1 MNEEIKNEE
10 VVEESVNASEKPKKR
25 KRKKFLIILILLIIA
40 AAIGLFFGYQ
50 RLTSNPLSIY
60 KKVINETYDLANN
73 FFEENVKNTMSINL
87 KEEPLTINTSF
98 TLDTNM
104 EELKALK
111 NYEYQLSI
119 GVNPSK
125 EQMNLSLGLS
135 DDNENILSLLL
146 AFMNDRAYMKSDELY
161 SKVLDLGVSEFDF
174 SELQIEEGFYTYED
188 LDITLSK
195 MKPII
200 INSLDSSKFSTSE
213 ETISVNGKEIKAK
226 KFTYLLDQANMERT
240 LNYIREEMIKDEELM
255 NALSHIIGI
264 STSDLE
270 NALKEDIDYSNY
282 EDIYINLYTNGGMK
296 VIAGNI
302 GTKEEAVIRFTN
314 QDDIFNMF
322 IGDEYTNFTIKNENN
337 ITYIAYNEYDEEIFA
352 LTITWEENT
361 RKIELTMSDY
371 GDELNMI
378 IEISNM
384 KYSKNSISEDI
395 VLKYNMNSYG
405 EEINFELTGNMEIT
419 KEELENIDIENSV
432 DVNTLSEEEALVF
445 YENFMN
451 VLDKLNLSTYFEI

>member
-1 MNEEIKNEE
+1 MKEETKNEE
-10 VVEESVNASEKPKKR
+10 VVAGGTVLVKPKKR
-25 KRKKFLIILILLIIA
+25 KKFIIILILIIIA
-40 AAIGLFFGYQ
+40 IAVGLFLGYK

-73 FFEENVKNTMSINL
+73 FLEENVKNTMSFNL

-98 TLDTNM
+98 TLDTNI

-146 AFMNDRAYMKSDELY
+146 AFLNDRAYMKSDELY
-161 SKVLDLGVSEFDF
+161 SEVLDLGISELDF

-188 LDITLSK
+188 IDITLSK
-195 MKPII
+195 MKTIL
-200 INSLDSSKFSTSE
+200 INSLDSDKFLTSE
-213 ETISVNGKEIKAK
+213 ETINVNSKKIKAK
-226 KFTYLLDQANMERT
+226 KFTYLLDKENMERT
-240 LNYIREEMIKDEELM
+240 INYIREEMIKDEELM
-255 NALSHIIGI
+255 EALSHIIGL
-264 STSDLE
+264 STSELE
-270 NALKEDIDYSNY
+270 DALTEEIDYSNY
-282 EDIYINLYTNGGMK
+282 EDIYINLYTNGGTK

-322 IGDEYTNFTIKNENN
+322 IGDEYTNFTIKSEENTID
-337 ITYIAYNEYDEEIFA
+337 ITYNEYDEEIFA
-352 LTITWEENT
+352 LAITTENDT
-361 RKIELTMSDY
+361 QKMELSMNDY

-378 IEISNM
+378 IEVSNM
-384 KYSKNSISEDI
+384 KYSQNSISEDI

-405 EEINFELTGNMEIT
+405 EEISFELAGNLEIT
-419 KEELENIDIENSV
+419 KEELESIDVENSV
-432 DVNTLSEEEALVF
+432 NINTLNEEETQLI
-445 YENFMN
+445 YDNLMN
-451 VLDKLNLSTYFEI
+451 VLDKLNLSNYFEI

>member
-1 MNEEIKNEE
+1 MKEETKNEE
-10 VVEESVNASEKPKKR
+10 VVMSGAVSKKTK
-25 KRKKFLIILILLIIA
+25 KRKKFVIILILIIIA
-40 AAIGLFFGYQ
+40 IAVGLFLGYK

-73 FFEENVKNTMSINL
+73 FLEENVKNTMSVNL

-119 GVNPSK
+119 GINPSK

-146 AFMNDRAYMKSDELY
+146 AFLNDRAYMKSDELY
-161 SKVLDLGVSEFDF
+161 SEVLDLGISELDF

-188 LDITLSK
+188 IDITLSK
-195 MKPII
+195 MKTIL
-200 INSLDSSKFSTSE
+200 INSLDSDKFLTSE
-213 ETISVNGKEIKAK
+213 ETINVNSKKIKAK
-226 KFTYLLDQANMERT
+226 KFTYLLDKENMERT
-240 LNYIREEMIKDEELM
+240 INYIREEMIKDEELM
-255 NALSHIIGI
+255 EAFSHIIGL
-264 STSDLE
+264 STSELE
-270 NALKEDIDYSNY
+270 DALTEEIDYSNY
-282 EDIYINLYTNGGMK
+282 EDIYINLYTNGGTK

-302 GTKEEAVIRFTN
+302 GIKEEAVIRFTN

-337 ITYIAYNEYDEEIFA
+337 ITDIVYNEYDEEIFA
-352 LTITWEENT
+352 LTITWEEET
-361 RKIELTMSDY
+361 RKLELTMNDY

-378 IEISNM
+378 IEVSNM
-384 KYSKNSISEDI
+384 KYSQNSISEDI

-405 EEINFELTGNMEIT
+405 EEISFELAGNLEIT
-419 KEELENIDIENSV
+419 KEELESIDVENSV
-432 DVNTLSEEEALVF
+432 DINTLSEEESLVF
-445 YENFMN
+445 YENLMD
-451 VLDKLNLSTYFEI
+451 VLDKLNLSNYFEI

>member
-1 MNEEIKNEE
+1 MKEETKNEE
-10 VVEESVNASEKPKKR
+10 VVAGGTVLVKPKKR
-25 KRKKFLIILILLIIA
+25 KKFIIILILIIIA
-40 AAIGLFFGYQ
+40 IAVGLFLGYK

-73 FFEENVKNTMSINL
+73 FLEENVKNTMSINL

-98 TLDTNM
+98 TLDTNI

-146 AFMNDRAYMKSDELY
+146 AFLNDRAYMKSDELY
-161 SKVLDLGVSEFDF
+161 SEVLDLGISELDF

-188 LDITLSK
+188 IDITLSK
-195 MKPII
+195 MKTIL
-200 INSLDSSKFSTSE
+200 INSLDSDKFLTSE
-213 ETISVNGKEIKAK
+213 ETINVNSKKIKAK
-226 KFTYLLDQANMERT
+226 KFTYLLDKENMERT
-240 LNYIREEMIKDEELM
+240 INYIREEMIKDEELM
-255 NALSHIIGI
+255 EALSHIIGL
-264 STSDLE
+264 STSELE
-270 NALKEDIDYSNY
+270 DALTEEIDYSNY
-282 EDIYINLYTNGGMK
+282 EDIYINLYTNGGTK

-322 IGDEYTNFTIKNENN
+322 IGDEYTNFTIKSEENTID
-337 ITYIAYNEYDEEIFA
+337 ITYNEYDEEIFA
-352 LTITWEENT
+352 LAITTENDT
-361 RKIELTMSDY
+361 QKMELSMNDY

-378 IEISNM
+378 IEVSNM
-384 KYSKNSISEDI
+384 KYSQNSISEDI

-405 EEINFELTGNMEIT
+405 EEISFELAGNLEIT
-419 KEELENIDIENSV
+419 KEELESIDVENSV
-432 DVNTLSEEEALVF
+432 NINTLNEEETQLI
-445 YENFMN
+445 YDNLMN
-451 VLDKLNLSTYFEI
+451 VLDKLNLSNYFEI

>member
-1 MNEEIKNEE
+1 MKEETKNEE
-10 VVEESVNASEKPKKR
+10 VVAGGAVSKKPKKR
-25 KRKKFLIILILLIIA
+25 KKFIIILILIIIA
-40 AAIGLFFGYQ
+40 IAVGLFLGYK

-73 FFEENVKNTMSINL
+73 FLEENVKNTMSINL

-146 AFMNDRAYMKSDELY
+146 AFLNDRAYMKSDELY
-161 SKVLDLGVSEFDF
+161 SEVLDLGISELDF

-188 LDITLSK
+188 IDITLSK
-195 MKPII
+195 MKTIL
-200 INSLDSSKFSTSE
+200 INSLDSDKFLTSE
-213 ETISVNGKEIKAK
+213 ETINVNSKKIKAK
-226 KFTYLLDQANMERT
+226 KFTYLLDKENMERT
-240 LNYIREEMIKDEELM
+240 INYIREEMIKDEELM
-255 NALSHIIGI
+255 EALSHIIGL
-264 STSDLE
+264 STSELE
-270 NALKEDIDYSNY
+270 DALKEEIDYSNY
-282 EDIYINLYTNGGMK
+282 EDIYINLYTNGGTK

-322 IGDEYTNFTIKNENN
+322 IGDEYTNFTIKSENN
-337 ITYIAYNEYDEEIFA
+337 ITDIAYNEYDEEIFA
-352 LTITWEENT
+352 LTITWEEET
-361 RKIELTMSDY
+361 RKLELTMDDY

-378 IEISNM
+378 IEVSNM
-384 KYSKNSISEDI
+384 KYSQNSISEDI

-405 EEINFELTGNMEIT
+405 EEISFELAGNLEIT
-419 KEELENIDIENSV
+419 KEELESIDVENSV
-432 DVNTLSEEEALVF
+432 NINTLNEEETQLI
-445 YENFMN
+445 YDNLMN
-451 VLDKLNLSTYFEI
+451 VLDKLNLSNYFEI

>member
-25 KRKKFLIILILLIIA
+25 KREKFLIILILLIIA

-296 VIAGNI
+296 VIAG
-302 GTKEEAVIRFTN
+302 
-314 QDDIFNMF
+314 
-322 IGDEYTNFTIKNENN
+322 
-337 ITYIAYNEYDEEIFA
+337 
-352 LTITWEENT
+352 
-361 RKIELTMSDY
+361 
-371 GDELNMI
+371 
-378 IEISNM
+378 M
-384 KYSKNSISEDI
+384 K
-395 VLKYNMNSYG
+395 
-405 EEINFELTGNMEIT
+405 
-419 KEELENIDIENSV
+419 
-432 DVNTLSEEEALVF
+432 
-445 YENFMN
+445 
-451 VLDKLNLSTYFEI
+451 

>member
-1 MNEEIKNEE
+1 MKEETKNEE
-10 VVEESVNASEKPKKR
+10 VVADGTVLVKPKKR
-25 KRKKFLIILILLIIA
+25 KKFIIILILIIIA
-40 AAIGLFFGYQ
+40 IAVGLFLGYK

-73 FFEENVKNTMSINL
+73 FLEENVKNTMSINL

-98 TLDTNM
+98 TLDTNI

-146 AFMNDRAYMKSDELY
+146 AFLNDRVYMKSDELY
-161 SKVLDLGVSEFDF
+161 SKVLDFGISELDF
-174 SELQIEEGFYTYED
+174 SELQIEEGYYTYED

-195 MKPII
+195 MKPIL
-200 INSLDSSKFSTSE
+200 INSLDRDKFLTSE
-213 ETISVNGKEIKAK
+213 ETINVNSKKIKAK
-226 KFTYLLDQANMERT
+226 KFTYLLDKENMERT
-240 LNYIREEMIKDEELM
+240 INYIREEMIKDEELM
-255 NALSHIIGI
+255 EALSHIIGL
-264 STSDLE
+264 STSELE
-270 NALKEDIDYSNY
+270 DALTEEIDYSNY
-282 EDIYINLYTNGGMK
+282 EDIYINLYTNGGTK

-302 GTKEEAVIRFTN
+302 GTKEDAIIRFTN

-322 IGDEYTNFTIKNENN
+322 IGDEYTNFTIKSENN
-337 ITYIAYNEYDEEIFA
+337 ITDIAYNEYDEEIFA
-352 LTITWEENT
+352 LTITWEEET
-361 RKIELTMSDY
+361 RKLELTMDDY

-378 IEISNM
+378 IEVSNM

-405 EEINFELTGNMEIT
+405 EEISFELAGNLEIT
-419 KEELENIDIENSV
+419 KEELESIDVENSV
-432 DVNTLSEEEALVF
+432 NINTLNEEETQLI
-445 YENFMN
+445 YDNLMN
-451 VLDKLNLSTYFEI
+451 VLDKLNLSNYFEI

>member
-1 MNEEIKNEE
+1 MKEETKNEE
-10 VVEESVNASEKPKKR
+10 VVADGTVLVKPKKR
-25 KRKKFLIILILLIIA
+25 KKFIIILILIIV
-40 AAIGLFFGYQ
+40 AIAVGLFLGYK

-73 FFEENVKNTMSINL
+73 FLEENVKNTMSVNL

-111 NYEYQLSI
+111 NYEYQLSM

-146 AFMNDRAYMKSDELY
+146 AFLNDRAYMKSDELY
-161 SKVLDLGVSEFDF
+161 SEVLDLGISELDF

-188 LDITLSK
+188 IDITLSK
-195 MKPII
+195 MKTIL
-200 INSLDSSKFSTSE
+200 INSLDSDKFLTSE
-213 ETISVNGKEIKAK
+213 ETINVNSKKIKAK
-226 KFTYLLDQANMERT
+226 KFTYLLDKENMERT
-240 LNYIREEMIKDEELM
+240 INYIREEMIKDEELM
-255 NALSHIIGI
+255 EALSHIIGL
-264 STSDLE
+264 STSELE
-270 NALKEDIDYSNY
+270 DALTEEIDYSNY
-282 EDIYINLYTNGGMK
+282 EDIYINLYTNGGTK

-322 IGDEYTNFTIKNENN
+322 IGDEYTNFTIKSENN
-337 ITYIAYNEYDEEIFA
+337 ITDIAYNEYDEEIFA
-352 LTITWEENT
+352 LTITWEEKT
-361 RKIELTMSDY
+361 RKLELTMNDY

-378 IEISNM
+378 IEVSNI
-384 KYSKNSISEDI
+384 KYSQNSISEDI

-405 EEINFELTGNMEIT
+405 EEISFELAGNLEIT
-419 KEELENIDIENSV
+419 KEELESIDVENSV
-432 DVNTLSEEEALVF
+432 NINTLNEEETQLI
-445 YENFMN
+445 YDNLMN
-451 VLDKLNLSTYFEI
+451 VLDKLNLSNYFEI

>member
-1 MNEEIKNEE
+1 MKEETKNEE
-10 VVEESVNASEKPKKR
+10 VVAGGTVLVKPKKR
-25 KRKKFLIILILLIIA
+25 KKFVIILILIIIA
-40 AAIGLFFGYQ
+40 IAVGLFLGYK

-73 FFEENVKNTMSINL
+73 FLEENVKNTMSINL

-98 TLDTNM
+98 TLDTNI

-146 AFMNDRAYMKSDELY
+146 AFLNDRAYMKSDELY
-161 SKVLDLGVSEFDF
+161 SEVLDLGISELDF

-188 LDITLSK
+188 IDITLSK
-195 MKPII
+195 MKTIL
-200 INSLDSSKFSTSE
+200 INSLDSDKFLTSE
-213 ETISVNGKEIKAK
+213 ETINVNSKKIKAK
-226 KFTYLLDQANMERT
+226 KFTYLLDKENMERT
-240 LNYIREEMIKDEELM
+240 INYIREEMIKDEELM
-255 NALSHIIGI
+255 EALSHIIGL
-264 STSDLE
+264 STSELE
-270 NALKEDIDYSNY
+270 DALTEEIDYSNY
-282 EDIYINLYTNGGMK
+282 EDIYINLYTNGGTK

-337 ITYIAYNEYDEEIFA
+337 ITDIAYNEYDEEIFA
-352 LTITWEENT
+352 LTITWEEET
-361 RKIELTMSDY
+361 RKLELTMDDY

-378 IEISNM
+378 IEVSNM
-384 KYSKNSISEDI
+384 KYSQNSISEDI

-405 EEINFELTGNMEIT
+405 EEISFELAGNLEIT
-419 KEELENIDIENSV
+419 KEELESIDVENSV
-432 DVNTLSEEEALVF
+432 NINTLNEEETQLI
-445 YENFMN
+445 YDNLMN
-451 VLDKLNLSTYFEI
+451 VLDKLNLSNYFEI

>member
-1 MNEEIKNEE
+1 MKEETKNEE
-10 VVEESVNASEKPKKR
+10 VVADGTVLVKPKKR
-25 KRKKFLIILILLIIA
+25 KKFIIILILIIV
-40 AAIGLFFGYQ
+40 AIAVGLFLGYK

-73 FFEENVKNTMSINL
+73 FLEENVKNTMSVNL

-98 TLDTNM
+98 TLDTNI

-146 AFMNDRAYMKSDELY
+146 AFLNDRAYMKSDELY
-161 SKVLDLGVSEFDF
+161 SEVLDLGISELDF

-188 LDITLSK
+188 IDITLSK
-195 MKPII
+195 MKTIL
-200 INSLDSSKFSTSE
+200 INSLDSDKFLTSE
-213 ETISVNGKEIKAK
+213 ETINVNSKKIKAK
-226 KFTYLLDQANMERT
+226 KFTYLLDKENMERT
-240 LNYIREEMIKDEELM
+240 INYIREEMIKDEELM
-255 NALSHIIGI
+255 EALSHIIGL
-264 STSDLE
+264 STSELE
-270 NALKEDIDYSNY
+270 DALTEEIDYSNY
-282 EDIYINLYTNGGMK
+282 EDIYINLYTNGGTK

-337 ITYIAYNEYDEEIFA
+337 ITDIAYNEYDEEIFA
-352 LTITWEENT
+352 LTITWEEKT
-361 RKIELTMSDY
+361 RKLELTMNDY

-378 IEISNM
+378 IEVSNM
-384 KYSKNSISEDI
+384 KYSQNSISEDI

-405 EEINFELTGNMEIT
+405 EEISFELAGNLEIT
-419 KEELENIDIENSV
+419 KEELESIDVENSV
-432 DVNTLSEEEALVF
+432 NINTLNEEETQLI
-445 YENFMN
+445 YDNLMN
-451 VLDKLNLSTYFEI
+451 VLDKLNLSNYFEI

>member
-1 MNEEIKNEE
+1 MKEETKNEE
-10 VVEESVNASEKPKKR
+10 VVAGGTVLVKPKKR
-25 KRKKFLIILILLIIA
+25 KKFIIILILIIIA
-40 AAIGLFFGYQ
+40 IAVGLFLGYK

-73 FFEENVKNTMSINL
+73 FLEENVKNTMSINL
-87 KEEPLTINTSF
+87 KEEPLTIHTSF

-146 AFMNDRAYMKSDELY
+146 AFLNDRAYMKSDELY
-161 SKVLDLGVSEFDF
+161 SEVLDLGISELDF

-188 LDITLSK
+188 IDITLSK
-195 MKPII
+195 MKTIL
-200 INSLDSSKFSTSE
+200 INSLDSDKFLTSE
-213 ETISVNGKEIKAK
+213 ETINVNSKKIKAK
-226 KFTYLLDQANMERT
+226 KFTYLLDKENMERT
-240 LNYIREEMIKDEELM
+240 INYIREEMIKDEELM
-255 NALSHIIGI
+255 EAFSHIIGL
-264 STSDLE
+264 STSELE
-270 NALKEDIDYSNY
+270 DALTEEIDYSNY
-282 EDIYINLYTNGGMK
+282 EDIYINLYTNGGTK

-302 GTKEEAVIRFTN
+302 GIKEEAVIHFTN

-322 IGDEYTNFTIKNENN
+322 IGDEYTNFTIKSEENTID
-337 ITYIAYNEYDEEIFA
+337 ITYNEYDEEIFA
-352 LTITWEENT
+352 LAITTENDT
-361 RKIELTMSDY
+361 QKMELSMNDY

-378 IEISNM
+378 IEVSNM
-384 KYSKNSISEDI
+384 KYSQNSISEDI

-405 EEINFELTGNMEIT
+405 EEISFELAGNLEIT
-419 KEELENIDIENSV
+419 KEELESIDVENSV
-432 DVNTLSEEEALVF
+432 DINTLSEEESLVF
-445 YENFMN
+445 YENLMD
-451 VLDKLNLSTYFEI
+451 VLDKLNLSNYFEI

>member
-1 MNEEIKNEE
+1 MKEETKNEE
-10 VVEESVNASEKPKKR
+10 VVAGGTVLVKPKKR
-25 KRKKFLIILILLIIA
+25 KKFVIILILIIIA
-40 AAIGLFFGYQ
+40 IAVGLFLGYK

-73 FFEENVKNTMSINL
+73 FLEENVKNTMSINL

-146 AFMNDRAYMKSDELY
+146 AFLNDRAYMKSDELY
-161 SKVLDLGVSEFDF
+161 SEVLDLGISELDF

-188 LDITLSK
+188 IDITLSK
-195 MKPII
+195 MKTIL
-200 INSLDSSKFSTSE
+200 INSLDSDKFLTSE
-213 ETISVNGKEIKAK
+213 ETINVNSKKIKAK
-226 KFTYLLDQANMERT
+226 KFTYLLDKENMERT
-240 LNYIREEMIKDEELM
+240 INYIREEMIKDEELM

-282 EDIYINLYTNGGMK
+282 EDIYINLYTNGGTK

-337 ITYIAYNEYDEEIFA
+337 ITDIAYNEYDEEIFA
-352 LTITWEENT
+352 LTITWEEET
-361 RKIELTMSDY
+361 RKLELTMDDY

-378 IEISNM
+378 IEVSNM
-384 KYSKNSISEDI
+384 KYSQNSISEDI

-405 EEINFELTGNMEIT
+405 EEISFELAGNLEIT
-419 KEELENIDIENSV
+419 KEELESIDVENSV
-432 DVNTLSEEEALVF
+432 NINTLNEEETQLI
-445 YENFMN
+445 YDNLMN
-451 VLDKLNLSTYFEI
+451 VLDKLNLSNYFEI

>member
-1 MNEEIKNEE
+1 MKEETKNEE
-10 VVEESVNASEKPKKR
+10 VVVSGAVSKKTK
-25 KRKKFLIILILLIIA
+25 KRKKFVIILILIIV
-40 AAIGLFFGYQ
+40 AIAVGLFLGYK

-73 FFEENVKNTMSINL
+73 FLEENVKNTMSINL

-98 TLDTNM
+98 TLDTNI

-146 AFMNDRAYMKSDELY
+146 AFLNDRAYMKSDELY
-161 SKVLDLGVSEFDF
+161 NEVLDLGISELDF

-188 LDITLSK
+188 IDITLSK
-195 MKPII
+195 MKTIL
-200 INSLDSSKFSTSE
+200 INSLDSDKFLTSE
-213 ETISVNGKEIKAK
+213 ETINVNSKKIKAK
-226 KFTYLLDQANMERT
+226 KFTYLLDKENMERT
-240 LNYIREEMIKDEELM
+240 INYIREEMIKDEELM
-255 NALSHIIGI
+255 EALSHIIGL
-264 STSDLE
+264 STSELE
-270 NALKEDIDYSNY
+270 DALKEEIDYSNY
-282 EDIYINLYTNGGMK
+282 EDIYINLYTNGGTK

-337 ITYIAYNEYDEEIFA
+337 ITDIAYNEYDEEIFA
-352 LTITWEENT
+352 LTITWEEET
-361 RKIELTMSDY
+361 RKLELTMDDY

-378 IEISNM
+378 IEVSNM
-384 KYSKNSISEDI
+384 KYSQNSISEDI

-405 EEINFELTGNMEIT
+405 EEISFELAGNLEIT
-419 KEELENIDIENSV
+419 KEELESIDVENSV
-432 DVNTLSEEEALVF
+432 NINTLNEEETQLI
-445 YENFMN
+445 YDNLMN
-451 VLDKLNLSTYFEI
+451 VLDKLNLSNYFEI

>member
-1 MNEEIKNEE
+1 MKEETKNEE
-10 VVEESVNASEKPKKR
+10 VVAAGTVLVKPKKR
-25 KRKKFLIILILLIIA
+25 KKFIIILILIIIA
-40 AAIGLFFGYQ
+40 IAVGLFLGYK

-73 FFEENVKNTMSINL
+73 FLEENVKNTMSINL

-146 AFMNDRAYMKSDELY
+146 AFLNDRAYMKSDELY
-161 SKVLDLGVSEFDF
+161 SEVLDLGISELDF

-188 LDITLSK
+188 IDITLSK
-195 MKPII
+195 MKTIL
-200 INSLDSSKFSTSE
+200 INSLDSDKFLTSE
-213 ETISVNGKEIKAK
+213 ETINVNSKKIKAK
-226 KFTYLLDQANMERT
+226 KFTYLLDKENMERT
-240 LNYIREEMIKDEELM
+240 INYIREEMIKDEELM
-255 NALSHIIGI
+255 EALSHIIGL
-264 STSDLE
+264 STSELE
-270 NALKEDIDYSNY
+270 DALTEEIDYSNY
-282 EDIYINLYTNGGMK
+282 EDIYINLYTNGGTK

-322 IGDEYTNFTIKNENN
+322 IGDEYTNFTIKSEENTID
-337 ITYIAYNEYDEEIFA
+337 ITYNEYDEEIFA
-352 LTITWEENT
+352 LAITTENDT
-361 RKIELTMSDY
+361 QKMELSMNDY

-378 IEISNM
+378 IEVSNM
-384 KYSKNSISEDI
+384 KYSQNSISEDI

-405 EEINFELTGNMEIT
+405 EEISFELAGNLEIT
-419 KEELENIDIENSV
+419 KEELESIDVENSV
-432 DVNTLSEEEALVF
+432 NINKLNEEETQLI
-445 YENFMN
+445 YDNLMN

>member
-1 MNEEIKNEE
+1 MKEETKNEE
-10 VVEESVNASEKPKKR
+10 VVADGTVLVKPKKR
-25 KRKKFLIILILLIIA
+25 KKFIIILILIIV
-40 AAIGLFFGYQ
+40 AIAVSLFLGYK

-73 FFEENVKNTMSINL
+73 FLEENVKNTMSVNL

-111 NYEYQLSI
+111 NYEYQLSM

-146 AFMNDRAYMKSDELY
+146 AFLNDRAYMKSDELY
-161 SKVLDLGVSEFDF
+161 SEVLDLGISELDF

-188 LDITLSK
+188 IDITLSK
-195 MKPII
+195 MKTIL
-200 INSLDSSKFSTSE
+200 INSLDSDKFLTSE
-213 ETISVNGKEIKAK
+213 ETINVNSKKIKAK
-226 KFTYLLDQANMERT
+226 KFTYLLDKENMERT
-240 LNYIREEMIKDEELM
+240 INYIREEMIKDEELM
-255 NALSHIIGI
+255 EALSHIIGL
-264 STSDLE
+264 STSELE
-270 NALKEDIDYSNY
+270 DALTEEIDYSNY
-282 EDIYINLYTNGGMK
+282 EDIYINLYTNGGTK

-322 IGDEYTNFTIKNENN
+322 IGDEYTNFTIKSENN
-337 ITYIAYNEYDEEIFA
+337 ITDIAYNEYDEEIFA
-352 LTITWEENT
+352 LTITWEEKT
-361 RKIELTMSDY
+361 RKLELTMNDY

-378 IEISNM
+378 IEVSNI
-384 KYSKNSISEDI
+384 KYSQNSISEDI

-405 EEINFELTGNMEIT
+405 EEISFELAGNLEIT
-419 KEELENIDIENSV
+419 KEELESIDVENSV
-432 DVNTLSEEEALVF
+432 NINTLNEEETQLI
-445 YENFMN
+445 YDNLMN
-451 VLDKLNLSTYFEI
+451 VLDKLNLSNYFEI

>member
-1 MNEEIKNEE
+1 MKEETKNEE
-10 VVEESVNASEKPKKR
+10 VVAGGTVLVKSK
-25 KRKKFLIILILLIIA
+25 KRKKFVIILILIIV
-40 AAIGLFFGYQ
+40 AIAVGLFLGYK

-73 FFEENVKNTMSINL
+73 FLEENVKNTMSINL
-87 KEEPLTINTSF
+87 KEEPLTINTLF

-146 AFMNDRAYMKSDELY
+146 AFLNDRAYMKSDELY
-161 SKVLDLGVSEFDF
+161 SRVLDFGASELDF
-174 SELQIEEGFYTYED
+174 SELQIEEGYYTYED

-200 INSLDSSKFSTSE
+200 INSLDSSKFSISE

-226 KFTYLLDQANMERT
+226 KFTYLLDKENMERT
-240 LNYIREEMIKDEELM
+240 INYIREEMIKDEELM
-255 NALSHIIGI
+255 EALSHIIGL
-264 STSDLE
+264 STSELE
-270 NALKEDIDYSNY
+270 DALTEEIDYSNY
-282 EDIYINLYTNGGMK
+282 EDIYINLYTNGGTK

-337 ITYIAYNEYDEEIFA
+337 ITDIAYNEYDEEIFA
-352 LTITWEENT
+352 LTITWEEET
-361 RKIELTMSDY
+361 RKLELTMNDY

-378 IEISNM
+378 IEVSNM
-384 KYSKNSISEDI
+384 KYSQNSISEDI

-405 EEINFELTGNMEIT
+405 EEISFELAGNLEIT
-419 KEELENIDIENSV
+419 KEELESIDVENSV
-432 DVNTLSEEEALVF
+432 NINTLNEEETQLI
-445 YENFMN
+445 YDNLIN
-451 VLDKLNLSTYFEI
+451 VLDKLNLSNYFEI

>member
-1 MNEEIKNEE
+1 MKEETKNEE
-10 VVEESVNASEKPKKR
+10 VVAGGAVSKKTK
-25 KRKKFLIILILLIIA
+25 KRKKFVIILILIIIA
-40 AAIGLFFGYQ
+40 IAVGLFLGYK

-73 FFEENVKNTMSINL
+73 FLEENVKNTMSINL
-87 KEEPLTINTSF
+87 KEELLTINTLF

-146 AFMNDRAYMKSDELY
+146 AFLNDRAYMKSDELY
-161 SKVLDLGVSEFDF
+161 NEVLDLGISELDF

-188 LDITLSK
+188 IDITLSK
-195 MKPII
+195 MKTIL
-200 INSLDSSKFSTSE
+200 INSLDSDKFLTSE
-213 ETISVNGKEIKAK
+213 ETINVNSKKIKAK
-226 KFTYLLDQANMERT
+226 KFTYLLDKENMERT
-240 LNYIREEMIKDEELM
+240 INYIREEMIKDEELM
-255 NALSHIIGI
+255 EALSHIIGL
-264 STSDLE
+264 STSELE
-270 NALKEDIDYSNY
+270 DALTEEIDYSNY
-282 EDIYINLYTNGGMK
+282 EDIYINLYTNGGTK

-322 IGDEYTNFTIKNENN
+322 IGDEYTNFTIKSENN
-337 ITYIAYNEYDEEIFA
+337 ITDIAYNEYDEEIFA
-352 LTITWEENT
+352 LTITWEEKT
-361 RKIELTMSDY
+361 RKLELTMNDY

-378 IEISNM
+378 IEVSNM
-384 KYSKNSISEDI
+384 KYSQNSISEDI

-405 EEINFELTGNMEIT
+405 EEISFELAGNLEIT
-419 KEELENIDIENSV
+419 KEELESIDVENSV
-432 DVNTLSEEEALVF
+432 NINTLNEEETQLI
-445 YENFMN
+445 YDNLIN

>member
-1 MNEEIKNEE
+1 
-10 VVEESVNASEKPKKR
+10 
-25 KRKKFLIILILLIIA
+25 
-40 AAIGLFFGYQ
+40 
-50 RLTSNPLSIY
+50 
-60 KKVINETYDLANN
+60 
-73 FFEENVKNTMSINL
+73 
-87 KEEPLTINTSF
+87 
-98 TLDTNM
+98 
-104 EELKALK
+104 
-111 NYEYQLSI
+111 
-119 GVNPSK
+119 
-125 EQMNLSLGLS
+125 
-135 DDNENILSLLL
+135 
-146 AFMNDRAYMKSDELY
+146 MNDRAYMKSDELY

-282 EDIYINLYTNGGMK
+282 EDISINLYTSSGTK

-302 GTKEEAVIRFTN
+302 GTKEDAIIRFTN

-322 IGDEYTNFTIKNENN
+322 IGDEYTNFTIKSENN
-337 ITYIAYNEYDEEIFA
+337 ITDIAYNEYDEEIFA
-352 LTITWEENT
+352 LTITWEEKT
-361 RKIELTMSDY
+361 RKLELTMNDY

>member
-1 MNEEIKNEE
+1 MKEETKNEE
-10 VVEESVNASEKPKKR
+10 VVADGTVLVKPKKR
-25 KRKKFLIILILLIIA
+25 KKFIIILILIIIA
-40 AAIGLFFGYQ
+40 IAVGLFLGYK

-73 FFEENVKNTMSINL
+73 FLEENVKNTMSINL

-119 GVNPSK
+119 GINPSK

-135 DDNENILSLLL
+135 DENENILSLLF
-146 AFMNDRAYMKSDELY
+146 AFLNDRAYMKSDELY
-161 SKVLDLGVSEFDF
+161 SEVLDLGISELDF

-188 LDITLSK
+188 IDITLSK
-195 MKPII
+195 MKTLL
-200 INSLDSSKFSTSE
+200 INSLDRDKFLTSE
-213 ETISVNGKEIKAK
+213 ETINVNSKKIKAK
-226 KFTYLLDQANMERT
+226 KFTYLLDKENMERT
-240 LNYIREEMIKDEELM
+240 INYIREEMIKDEELM
-255 NALSHIIGI
+255 EALSHIIGL
-264 STSDLE
+264 STSELE
-270 NALKEDIDYSNY
+270 DALTEEIDYSNY
-282 EDIYINLYTNGGMK
+282 EDIYINLYTNGGTK

-302 GTKEEAVIRFTN
+302 GTKEDAIIRFTN

-337 ITYIAYNEYDEEIFA
+337 ITDIAYNEYDEEIFA
-352 LTITWEENT
+352 LTITWEEET
-361 RKIELTMSDY
+361 RKLELTMDDY

-378 IEISNM
+378 IEVSNM
-384 KYSKNSISEDI
+384 KYSQNSISEDI

-405 EEINFELTGNMEIT
+405 EEISFELAGNLEIT
-419 KEELENIDIENSV
+419 KEELESIDVENSV
-432 DVNTLSEEEALVF
+432 NINTLNEEETQLI
-445 YENFMN
+445 YDNLMN
-451 VLDKLNLSTYFEI
+451 VLDKLNLSNYFEI